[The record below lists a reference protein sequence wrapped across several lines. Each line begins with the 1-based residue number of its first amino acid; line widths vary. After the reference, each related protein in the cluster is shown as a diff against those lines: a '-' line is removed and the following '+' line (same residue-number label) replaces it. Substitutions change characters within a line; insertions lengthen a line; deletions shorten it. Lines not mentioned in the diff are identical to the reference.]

1 MLGNIH
7 IFPQEKKQASRMNNS
22 RRNYRHTI
30 VKMEIKEE
38 PCRIKVEDAEEQIDL
53 VEVNEDKHYHF
64 KNEDGNISQTENCF
78 IQKRT
83 QKSGVKGP
91 LT

>member
-38 PCRIKVEDAEEQIDL
+38 PCRIKVEDAEEQIG
-53 VEVNEDKHYHF
+53 EAAASRRNYSRR
-64 KNEDGNISQTENCF
+64 NY
-78 IQKRT
+78 
-83 QKSGVKGP
+83 
-91 LT
+91 